1 MSKLKI
7 PKEAEIKK
15 NKNYIMPKLS
25 MFNNRYSQEDRN
37 SLMEDEDTLEKISK
51 KIGFEVLGHFKDH
64 GLDKL
69 KEMILEPEEKWY

>member
-1 MSKLKI
+1 
-7 PKEAEIKK
+7 
-15 NKNYIMPKLS
+15 
-25 MFNNRYSQEDRN
+25 
-37 SLMEDEDTLEKISK
+37 MEDEDTLEKISK